1 MSECQCEGRRTAIH
15 PGAVWLMLIA
25 TLTAN
30 GVALG
35 EETPDYAKRVRPIL
49 IKYCVGCHNTTDA
62 ESGLRMHTLAALR
75 NGGDSGPAIAPPS
88 LEDSLIWQRMSGAVE
103 PKMPPSD
110 MPQPTASELDVVR
123 AWIAGGAPGKD
134 TDVSLAERIPA
145 KSHSEHSKSAR
156 AVPESSLRGITAAL
170 PLPTRDLL
178 LLGRFG
184 AVDAVRG
191 QWRYQLDFPVIG
203 KVTQMRRSP
212 DGRSVVI
219 ASGVPGLGGRVSIL
233 DAESLGAAQLPPR
246 VLRTVEGHSD
256 IVYSAV
262 LSPNGRTLATAGY
275 DRAIHLW
282 DANTGEHLRSLLGH
296 NGAVYDLDFDPSGR
310 VLASASADETI
321 KLWNVATG
329 ERLDTLG
336 QPEAEQYVVRFDA
349 SGEHVIAA
357 GADRRIRVWKL
368 LSKDQPTVSPMLAAI
383 FAHEA
388 AIVQMAWSR
397 DGKWLASA
405 AEDRTLKLW
414 RVRDWQP
421 MGIVASLDDV
431 ASSLD
436 WSADGESLSTTDLS
450 GDVRQVRVP
459 AAMKRL
465 DEPATQSEPTLEAS
479 HPASTAESIKIL
491 ESDAGPR
498 TAEHAQLVPAP
509 CSIVGKL
516 LESDMRPSSDRGTA
530 QVGDWYAFDSR
541 KGEEWM
547 IAIDA
552 AKSGS
557 PLDSWLDVTDA
568 QGHALLR
575 TRLQA
580 VRESYFTFRGKDST
594 NIDDFRLHRW
604 EDMELN
610 EYLYAAG
617 EVVRLWLYPRGPD
630 SGFKVYPG
638 TGARHTYF
646 GTSAATHAL
655 NEPAWIVRELA
666 ADAEPVS
673 NGLPVFPIYYS
684 NDDDP
689 ERRRG
694 KDSAIHFQAP
704 ADGRYWIRVR
714 DARGQSGDAY
724 QYTLSIAAP
733 NPQLALRV
741 ETPELVL
748 RPGGGNEF
756 AIAIDR
762 WDGLRS
768 SVEVSVEGLPE
779 GVRCEAPLRFEANQ
793 FRAVGQLSLA
803 SGADESIPKE
813 FELVL
818 RATSQHRGRAIE
830 APVGKLKV
838 KVQPKPTMPLK
849 LVGRDDPSDA
859 SPIRELRIRPGQ
871 TISAKLV
878 IERRENA
885 GDIAFGGDD
894 SGRNLP
900 HGCFVSNIG
909 LSGLLIPA
917 GQSEREVFITAS
929 PVVQPQQRWFHLRA
943 QVDGN
948 PTTLPVLLIVE

>member
-1 MSECQCEGRRTAIH
+1 MG
-15 PGAVWLMLIA
+15 M
-25 TLTAN
+25 
-30 GVALG
+30 VALSG
-35 EETPDYAKRVRPIL
+35 NAAVRGDETPDYAKRVRPIL
-49 IKYCVGCHNTTDA
+49 IKYCVGCHNTIDA

-75 NGGDSGPAIAPPS
+75 KGGDSGPAIAPPS

-123 AWIAGGAPGKD
+123 AWIVGGAPGND
-134 TDVSLAERIPA
+134 ADVSLADRIPPQ
-145 KSHSEHSKSAR
+145 SHALHAKSAR
-156 AVPESSLRGITAAL
+156 PSKSGSALPESSRQSITAAL
-170 PLPTRDLL
+170 PLPSRDLL

-184 AVDAVRG
+184 AVDAMRG

-233 DAESLGAAQLPPR
+233 EAESLGTSPLPPR

-275 DRAIHLW
+275 DRTIHLW
-282 DANTGEHLRSLLGH
+282 DASTGERLQSLTGH

-349 SGEHVIAA
+349 SGDQVIAA

-368 LSKDQPTVSPMLAAI
+368 LSKEQPTVSPMLAAI

-388 AIVQMAWSR
+388 AIVQLAWSR

-405 AEDRTLKLW
+405 AEDRTIKLW

-421 MGIVASLDDV
+421 MGIVAALDDV

-436 WSADGESLSTTDLS
+436 WSADGEWLSTTDLS
-450 GDVRQVRVP
+450 GAVRQVRIP
-459 AAMKRL
+459 AGMKRL
-465 DEPATQSEPTLEAS
+465 EGPAPQGEATLEAS
-479 HPASTAESIKIL
+479 HPSSTAESIKIV

-498 TAEHAQLVPAP
+498 TVEHAQLVPVP
-509 CSIVGKL
+509 CAIVGKL
-516 LESDMRPSSDRGTA
+516 LDADMRTSSNRATA

-541 KGEEWM
+541 KGEEWV

-557 PLDSWLDVTDA
+557 PLDSWLDITDA

-610 EYLYAAG
+610 EYLFAAG

-646 GTSAATHAL
+646 GTSAAAHAL

-666 ADAEPVS
+666 DDADPAS

-689 ERRRG
+689 ERRLG
-694 KDSAIHFQAP
+694 KDSSIRFQAP

-714 DARGQSGDAY
+714 DARGQAGDAY
-724 QYTLSIAAP
+724 QYTLSIAPP
-733 NPQLALRV
+733 NPRITARV
-741 ETPELVL
+741 ETPEIVL
-748 RPGGGNEF
+748 RPGSGNEF

-762 WDGLRS
+762 LDGLDA
-768 SVEVSVEGLPE
+768 SVEVSLEGLPE
-779 GVRCEAPLRFEANQ
+779 GVRGAAPLRVEANQ
-793 FRAVGQLSLA
+793 FRAIGQLSIA
-803 SGADESIPKE
+803 TDAIESLPKE
-813 FELVL
+813 FELKL
-818 RATSQHRGRAIE
+818 QATAQHRGRTIE
-830 APVGKLKV
+830 APVGTLKV

-849 LVGRDDPSDA
+849 LVGREDPSDA
-859 SPIRELRIRPGQ
+859 APIRELRIRPGQ
-871 TISAKLV
+871 TVSAKLV
-878 IERRENA
+878 IERGGNA